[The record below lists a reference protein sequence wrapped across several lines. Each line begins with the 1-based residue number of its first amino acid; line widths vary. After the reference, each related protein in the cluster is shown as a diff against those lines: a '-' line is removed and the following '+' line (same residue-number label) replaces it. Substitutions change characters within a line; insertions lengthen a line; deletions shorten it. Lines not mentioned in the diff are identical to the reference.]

1 MFHPTS
7 QANNYAR
14 RSMALDLLD
23 HYPRGGGMEVNVVH
37 STTSAML
44 IKCLDNHFARYGVP
58 VGLRTDNGPNLI
70 SQEMESYLKEMGIK
84 HQLASPLWPRANG
97 EVERQNRSLL
107 KSMRLFQAE
116 GKDWRVELNKFL
128 LAYRSTNHT
137 TTGVS
142 PAELFLK
149 RKLST
154 KLLDRLESLELTDV
168 KEKETG
174 VIYQQVRDR
183 DAERNQLAN

>member
-1 MFHPTS
+1 M
-7 QANNYAR
+7 
-14 RSMALDLLD
+14 
-23 HYPRGGGMEVNVVH
+23 NVVH